1 MDIDEKIKKFEQ
13 SCEKLAQIDAQRL
26 NEKLNR
32 EIEEQ
37 IESDLDEYI
46 KKQEVSYNKQCE
58 KVVKEHNKSL
68 FDYELECKKNIQNVK
83 KIINRELKE
92 EVERRIIDF
101 SNKEEPYI
109 QYLIRSI
116 ESALNVVENH
126 NSSVIYVTKRDY
138 ERYRELLM
146 KFGVEI
152 NCLEDSYIGGCKIVN
167 ADSGIIVDNTLK
179 SNIEEAFRDDNL
191 IIG

>member
-13 SCEKLAQIDAQRL
+13 SCEKLAQIDAQKL

-37 IESDLDEYI
+37 IESDLDEYV

-58 KVVKEHNKSL
+58 KVVKEYNKSL

-101 SNKEEPYI
+101 TNKDEYYM
-109 QYLIRSI
+109 QYLMRSI
-116 ESALNVVENH
+116 DSVLKIVEN
-126 NSSVIYVTKRDY
+126 NAGSIIYVTKRDS
-138 ERYRELLM
+138 ERYRELLE
-146 KFGVEI
+146 KYNITI
-152 NCLEDSYIGGCKIVN
+152 NYLDDFYIGGCKLINTDRGV
-167 ADSGIIVDNTLK
+167 IVDNTLK
-179 SNIEEAFRDDNL
+179 SNIEDMLNDDSFK
-191 IIG
+191 G

>member
-13 SCEKLAQIDAQRL
+13 SCEKLAQIDAQKL

-37 IESDLDEYI
+37 IESDLDEYV

-58 KVVKEHNKSL
+58 KVVKEYNKSL

-126 NSSVIYVTKRDY
+126 NSSVIYVTKKDY

-146 KFGVEI
+146 KFGVKI

-167 ADSGIIVDNTLK
+167 IDSGVIVDNTLK
-179 SNIEEAFRDDNL
+179 SNIEEAFCDDNL